1 MTANSVFV
9 DATHWIALLYPK
21 DNNHEK
27 AVAIDKKM
35 REASLWT
42 TELILIEILDFF
54 ANKGLR
60 SRQTAAKV
68 VAAICSHPKIR
79 VLSLAETPFQTAFAE
94 FRKFE
99 DKGWSLT
106 DCASF
111 IIMRDNEIAAAIAYD
126 RHFRQAQFQVIDD
139 E

>member
-9 DATHWIALLYPK
+9 DATHWIALYYTK

-27 AVAIDKKM
+27 AIAIDKKV
-35 REASLWT
+35 RKLSLWT

-54 ANKGLR
+54 ANKGKHWR
-60 SRQTAAKV
+60 KTAAKV
-68 VAAICSHPKIR
+68 VAAICSHPKVR
-79 VLSLAETPFQTAFAE
+79 VLPLAEIPFESAFAE
-94 FRKFE
+94 FSKYE

-111 IIMRDNEIAAAIAYD
+111 IIMRKHAIITAIAYD
-126 RHFRQAQFQVIDD
+126 KHFKQACFQVMD
-139 E
+139 